1 MTFDQ
6 WIDAVNTQVHA
17 HLGERVRTT
26 ELSSDSAMWVTA
38 EGTTAVAAL
47 ADDGTTAKLSFDG
60 GDKLSLGYL
69 QPEATPEILSA
80 TIAAHLAAGR

>member
-17 HLGERVRTT
+17 RLGEQVRTA
-26 ELSSDSAMWVTA
+26 ELSWDSAMWVTA
-38 EGTTAVAAL
+38 EGTAVASL

-60 GDKLSLGYL
+60 GDKISLPF
-69 QPEATPEILSA
+69 QEFEARPELLSA
-80 TIAAHLAAGR
+80 TIAQHLTSR